1 MDHTHH
7 DHHRDH
13 QQSYTCPMH
22 PEVIKP
28 APGECPKCGMDLV
41 QVERKANK
49 QDTISFL
56 TIMLWHVLTIT
67 SIEMG

>member
-1 MDHTHH
+1 
-7 DHHRDH
+7 
-13 QQSYTCPMH
+13 MH

-41 QVERKANK
+41 QVERNANK

-56 TIMLWHVLTIT
+56 TIRLWHVLTIT